1 VHQCLM
7 FPALGM
13 SLGDLRDLYDD
24 RALDKTLMQRFLIVV
39 VTALYFMHE
48 EGIVHTGLSR

>member
-1 VHQCLM
+1 M